1 MSQAIEE
8 WLSTLKGLKKKITKN
23 KIDRVLRDPLLWLRL
38 NHSDETV
45 NEMLG
50 YLGDLGKPDVPED
63 YHDKRGRVCDE
74 LLNEIDSDGKR
85 QAENL
90 KSFFSKGGDKNDA
103 EIREKLFPRFSRE
116 LVPVKVQADPGIS
129 QESEAY
135 ATLHGVVTDLYS
147 LPVGVNGW
155 EGYITSTPSEPKEK
169 SVVYRFTN
177 ESCACAFPLCLG
189 SIVKF
194 CPNKSPASTVVNGS
208 LTVIQYFPGTLP
220 CEYAVQYLQKLENI
234 IEVSDRLIRIINFP
248 GPFTTMLTE
257 KELYTSHWSCIL
269 AMLNSISD
277 DDSGRFQYIIHELL
291 RLPSSE
297 LMNVLPS
304 LLCKLR
310 PQEEPCRDVLYFLR
324 LVAICVGSK
333 PNDAFTMTSVVQG
346 CCAGLAKL
354 FPREFAIE
362 GRNLSGAVVHA
373 CSTVRSQE
381 IPLQT
386 AEATS
391 QTTEQSTTPEKAILD
406 PLMWV
411 AFYFGTSEAESLRSH
426 ISQRPLRDEDE
437 NVAARRK
444 SENILQSVVEGKLD
458 PKPENPSVKGVHAV
472 KQMSLTPSKDSQL
485 KTLPGIV
492 TDLYPDGVGYVALTL
507 RPTHSGR
514 RDHRHCI
521 FKLDSRTTTTT
532 VTPRSIHIGD
542 LVNFQVSEGALNTV
556 QCVVK
561 VRQYCA
567 PGLDRAFAD
576 EYLSHVETGGLFHNE
591 PAMKGMLNAPQVY
604 VIPEIC
610 TKLISSATE
619 SLYDSS
625 VSTRRKMLEL
635 LKYSSFVCEII
646 ETAPQEV
653 SRSAHVLKHYLEQFP
668 NKVSTLAPT
677 LQDMTERLL
686 DQNKPLDLAKFV
698 SFLSTSVCFLP
709 RSIEIARQPWQS
721 IPTILTK
728 EECKAGTVANKE
740 YLPKVIDRYSSVNE
754 YGRTYF
760 LLLRA
765 DCLGSLALAMSRL
778 RDPGSSTRKDSET
791 IVVCDA
797 TFHDLSIRGSGQ
809 QLVYHFTMETRP
821 LPRETTSRES
831 PLFKT
836 GNLLC
841 LSVGGRFEDDIIWAT
856 INHINGYV
864 HTEDRED
871 GVVKSVSKN

>member
-8 WLSTLKGLKKKITKN
+8 WLSTLKGLKKTIAKN
-23 KIDRVLRDPLLWLRL
+23 KIDKVLRDPLLWLRL
-38 NHSDETV
+38 SHSDEKV
-45 NEMLG
+45 NG
-50 YLGDLGKPDVPED
+50 HFGDLGKPDVPED
-63 YHDKRGRVCDE
+63 YHDKRGRVCVE
-74 LLNEIDSDGKR
+74 LLNKIDSDGKR
-85 QAENL
+85 QAENF
-90 KSFFSKGGDKNDA
+90 KSFFSKSGDKKDA
-103 EIREKLFPRFSRE
+103 HIREKLFPRFPVG
-116 LVPVKVQADPGIS
+116 LVPVRVQAGPGIPL
-129 QESEAY
+129 ESETY
-135 ATLHGVVTDLYS
+135 ATLRGIVTDLYS
-147 LPVGVNGW
+147 LPVPW

-177 ESCACAFPLCLG
+177 ESCTCAFPLCLG

-194 CPNKSPASTVVNGS
+194 CPNKSPDFTVVNGS

-220 CEYAVQYLQKLENI
+220 REYAVRYLENLG
-234 IEVSDRLIRIINFP
+234 VSDRLNKIREFP
-248 GPFTTMLTE
+248 GPFTTMLNE

-291 RLPSSE
+291 CLPSSE

-304 LLCKLR
+304 LLCKLQ

-324 LVAICVGSK
+324 LVAICVGSN
-333 PNDAFTMTSVVQG
+333 PDYAFTMTSVVQG
-346 CCAGLAKL
+346 CCAGLAEL

-472 KQMSLTPSKDSQL
+472 KQMSLTPSKNSQL

-514 RDHRHCI
+514 RDQRHCI
-521 FKLDSRTTTTT
+521 FKLDSQTTTTT
-532 VTPRSIHIGD
+532 VTPLSIHIGD
-542 LVNFQVSEGALNTV
+542 LVNFQVGEGAPNTV

-635 LKYSSFVCEII
+635 LKYSSFVCKII
-646 ETAPQEV
+646 EIAPQEV

-668 NKVSTLAPT
+668 NEVSTLAPT

-740 YLPKVIDRYSSVNE
+740 YLPKVINHYSSVNE

-797 TFHDLSIRGSGQ
+797 TFHDLSIRSSGH

-821 LPRETTSRES
+821 LPRETTLRES

-856 INHINGYV
+856 INHIDGYV

>member
-8 WLSTLKGLKKKITKN
+8 WLLTLNVLKRKNTKN
-23 KIDRVLRDPLLWLRL
+23 KIDGVLRDPLLWLRL
-38 NHSDETV
+38 NHSDEKV
-45 NEMLG
+45 NEVLQH
-50 YLGDLGKPDVPED
+50 LRDLGKPGAPED
-63 YHDKRGRVCDE
+63 YHDKRGRVCDK
-74 LLNEIDSDGKR
+74 LINDIDSDRKR

-90 KSFFSKGGDKNDA
+90 KSFFCGDKKAA
-103 EIREKLFPRFSRE
+103 EIREKLFPRFPVE
-116 LVPVKVQADPGIS
+116 LVPVEVQAHQGIPL
-129 QESEAY
+129 ESETY
-135 ATLHGVVTDLYS
+135 ATLRGIVTDLYS
-147 LPVGVNGW
+147 LPVPW

-177 ESCACAFPLCLG
+177 ESCTCAFPLCLG
-189 SIVKF
+189 SIVEF
-194 CPNKSPASTVVNGS
+194 CPNKSPAFTVVNGS

-220 CEYAVQYLQKLENI
+220 REYAVRYLQQLENLG
-234 IEVSDRLIRIINFP
+234 VSDRLNRIREFP
-248 GPFTTMLTE
+248 GPFTTMLNE
-257 KELYTSHWSCIL
+257 KELYTSHWSRIL

-291 RLPSSE
+291 CLPSSE
-297 LMNVLPS
+297 LTNVLPS
-304 LLCKLR
+304 LLCKLQ

-324 LVAICVGSK
+324 LVAICVGSN
-333 PNDAFTMTSVVQG
+333 PDYAFTMTSVVQG
-346 CCAGLAKL
+346 CCARLAEL

-386 AEATS
+386 AEAT
-391 QTTEQSTTPEKAILD
+391 TEQSITPEKAMLD

-426 ISQRPLRDEDE
+426 ILQRPLCDEDE

-514 RDHRHCI
+514 RDQRHCI

-542 LVNFQVSEGALNTV
+542 LVNFQVGERAPNTV

-576 EYLSHVETGGLFHNE
+576 NYLSHVETGELFHNE

-610 TKLISSATE
+610 MKLISSATE

-635 LKYSSFVCEII
+635 LKYSSFVCKII
-646 ETAPQEV
+646 EIAPQEV

-668 NKVSTLAPT
+668 NEVSTLAPT
-677 LQDMTERLL
+677 LQDMTECLL

-740 YLPKVIDRYSSVNE
+740 YLPKVINHYSSVNE

-797 TFHDLSIRGSGQ
+797 TFHDLSIRSSGH

-821 LPRETTSRES
+821 LPRETTLRES